1 MEEMK
6 GLVRSYSLQGLT
18 VSRSC
23 QLVGISTNQYYHKS
37 KGTKQGRRPSEAT
50 KHIGGKAVPNE
61 MIVAKMISINSESE
75 DIKYGYIKM
84 TSKLQYEGYII
95 NKKKVERL
103 MREQGMLQIIKREKN
118 KKYVKYR
125 KANAK
130 DELEI
135 IEIDIKYK
143 YITGTKSMAYIMTI
157 IDTFTRRTLYWTVG
171 YNMKKHQVCQA
182 WEYVIVNEL
191 QQKRNDVNEMVV
203 EVRSDNGK
211 QFEATIVKK
220 MLRENKIDQVFTHPY
235 TPEENGHIESF
246 HAILGKSIDHLDF
259 EGLSE
264 LEERLNSFYE
274 DYNQKRIHGST
285 CNLPPNIFRE
295 LWIDK
300 KIKLIEDKKKNE
312 IRFKLLIPM
321 YGVNQYLQNKKK
333 NDIG

>member
-1 MEEMK
+1 LEEKK
-6 GLVRSYSLQGLT
+6 GLVRSYSFQGLT
-18 VSRSC
+18 VNRSC

-37 KGTKQGRRPSEAT
+37 KGTKQGRRASET
-50 KHIGGKAVPNE
+50 THHIDGKTVLNE
-61 MIVAKMISINSESE
+61 VIVSKMISINSESE
-75 DIKYGYIKM
+75 DIEYGYIKM
-84 TSKLQYEGYII
+84 TSKLQFEGYII

-103 MREQGMLQIIKREKN
+103 MREQGLLQIIKRERN
-118 KKYVKYR
+118 KKYVKHR

-143 YITGTKSMAYIMTI
+143 YIKGTRSMAYIMTI
-157 IDTFTRRTLYWTVG
+157 IDTFTRRTLHWTVG

-182 WEYVIVNEL
+182 WEYVIANEL
-191 QQKRNDVNEMVV
+191 QQKRNDVNQMAV

-211 QFEATIVKK
+211 QFESTIVKK
-220 MLRENKIDQVFTHPY
+220 MLKENKIDQVFTHPY

-246 HAILGKSIDHLDF
+246 HAILSRSIDNLDF
-259 EGLSE
+259 DSLSQ
-264 LEERLNSFYE
+264 LEERLKSFYT

-300 KIKLIEDKKKNE
+300 KIKMIEDKKKNE
-312 IRFKLLIPM
+312 IKFKLLIPM
-321 YGVNQYLQNKKK
+321 NKVNKYLQNKKK
-333 NDIG
+333 E